1 MTDTKAKSPDTAE
14 APAATSASSSRPTV
28 STAEADASA
37 ADRLNRETAANDVGK
52 RQREQQVN
60 EKEEE
65 LPLCLEYATPSS
77 VPLHLQQLL
86 QQYKNTRLSS
96 AELLLLLIY
105 TVALESGF
113 VENESYVEKRS
124 LLKPVPSIGCFH
136 IYNVRLLS
144 RQRVN
149 YTKDDTNFRM
159 LLRLMLDNS
168 SMEEPAAIY
177 TLQSHLFAVVL
188 GDLMM
193 VTLSPVAPSTEPGFS
208 VCLPIGRYVL
218 NVQLE
223 PIHQRFRKLYELS
236 LQLRQ
241 KLFQPMRAQQLLLL
255 KPHMHPSLLGLPVEL
270 YDKIFAHLN
279 NNQLN
284 IVANVNKQL
293 RQYSN
298 QFKERRPRGSM
309 TYLL

>member
-1 MTDTKAKSPDTAE
+1 MI
-14 APAATSASSSRPTV
+14 
-28 STAEADASA
+28 
-37 ADRLNRETAANDVGK
+37 
-52 RQREQQVN
+52 

-65 LPLCLEYATPSS
+65 LPLCLEYATPTS

-86 QQYKNTRLSS
+86 QQYKNTKLSP
-96 AELLLLLIY
+96 AELLMLLIY
-105 TVALESGF
+105 VVALESGF
-113 VENESYVEKRS
+113 VENECYVEKRA
-124 LLKPVPSIGCFH
+124 LLKPVPSVGCFH
-136 IYNVRLLS
+136 VYNVRLLS

-159 LLRLMLDNS
+159 LLRIMLDNS
-168 SMEEPAAIY
+168 SMEEPTAIY

-208 VCLPIGRYVL
+208 VCLSIGRYVL

-223 PIHQRFRKLYELS
+223 PIHQRFRKLDELS

-241 KLFQPMRAQQLLLL
+241 KLFQPMRAQQLLSLSI

-298 QFKERRPRGSM
+298 QFKERRPQGSM
-309 TYLL
+309 KYLL

>member
-1 MTDTKAKSPDTAE
+1 M
-14 APAATSASSSRPTV
+14 
-28 STAEADASA
+28 
-37 ADRLNRETAANDVGK
+37 
-52 RQREQQVN
+52 
-60 EKEEE
+60 
-65 LPLCLEYATPSS
+65 CLEYATPTS
-77 VPLHLQQLL
+77 VPLHLRQLL
-86 QQYKNTRLSS
+86 QQYKNSKLPP

-113 VENESYVEKRS
+113 VENESYVEKRA
-124 LLKPVPSIGCFH
+124 LLKPVPSVGCFH
-136 IYNVRLLS
+136 VYNVRLLS

-159 LLRLMLDNS
+159 LLRIMLDNS
-168 SMEEPAAIY
+168 SMEEPTAIY

-193 VTLSPVAPSTEPGFS
+193 VTLSPAAPSTEPGFS
-208 VCLPIGRYVL
+208 VCLSIGRYVL
-218 NVQLE
+218 NIQLE
-223 PIHQRFRKLYELS
+223 PIYQRFRKLDELS

-241 KLFQPMRAQQLLLL
+241 KLFQPMRAQQLLSI

-270 YDKIFAHLN
+270 YDKIFTHLN

-298 QFKERRPRGSM
+298 QFKERRPQGST
-309 TYLL
+309 TYLV